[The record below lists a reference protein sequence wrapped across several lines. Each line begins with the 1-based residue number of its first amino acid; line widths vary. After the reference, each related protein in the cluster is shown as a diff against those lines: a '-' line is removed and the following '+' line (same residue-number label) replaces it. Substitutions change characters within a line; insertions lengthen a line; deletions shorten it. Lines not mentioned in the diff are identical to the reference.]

1 MNSYVSKNQIKRK
14 PLDKLVI
21 QGGKELNG
29 EIRIS
34 GAKNATLPLMAATLL
49 GPGNYQFTNV
59 PGLKD
64 VRTMSNLLRILG
76 ARVIED
82 SHQLTIDT
90 SAASHND
97 APYELVKTMRASFYV
112 LGPLVARQG
121 EARVSLPGGCA
132 WGPRPVDLHLKGLE
146 ALGAEVRLEQ
156 GYIIARAKQL
166 VGTTF
171 EFPISSVGAS
181 GNILMAAVLA
191 KGETIL
197 KNVALEPEITHL
209 AYFLNSMGAKI
220 EGIGTRELTIQGVE
234 ELHPADAEM
243 IPDRIEAG
251 SFLFGVGMTG
261 GEVVL
266 TNVEPKHLGAVIEV
280 GKQTGLQIETG
291 VSTIK
296 VSKGSARPIP
306 VKIATEPFPGFP
318 TDLQAPFMA
327 QATIGEGVTTI
338 SDGIFSDR
346 FTHVAELT
354 RMGADI
360 KMDGATATITGVDQ
374 LMGAPV
380 MSTDLRAS
388 VSLVLAGL
396 AAKGST
402 EVKRIYHLDRGY
414 EKLEDKLSRVGASIT
429 REEGD
434 L

>member
-1 MNSYVSKNQIKRK
+1 
-14 PLDKLVI
+14 LDKLVI
-21 QGGKELNG
+21 HGGRELNG

-34 GAKNATLPLMAATLL
+34 GSKNATLPLMTATLL
-49 GPGNYQFTNV
+49 GPGIYSFTNV

-76 ARVIED
+76 ARVVENDQTLSID
-82 SHQLTIDT
+82 SS
-90 SAASHND
+90 SANYCE

-112 LGPLVARQG
+112 LGPLVARLG

-146 ALGAEVRLEQ
+146 ALGATVTLDA
-156 GYIIARAKQL
+156 GYIVAKAKRL
-166 VGTTF
+166 KGTTF

-191 KGETIL
+191 EGDTTL
-197 KNVALEPEITHL
+197 KNVALEPEISHL
-209 AYFLNSMGAKI
+209 AFFLNSMGAKI
-220 EGIGTRELTIQGVE
+220 EGIGTRELRIQGVD

-261 GEVVL
+261 GDVTL
-266 TNVEPKHLGAVIEV
+266 THVEPAHLEAVIQVGRQTGLEIEV
-280 GKQTGLQIETG
+280 GKQTLRITRGKAKPKA
-291 VSTIK
+291 VD
-296 VSKGSARPIP
+296 V
-306 VKIATEPFPGFP
+306 VTEPFPGFP

-327 QATIGEGVTTI
+327 QASLGSGKTTI
-338 SDGIFSDR
+338 IDSIFSDR
-346 FTHVAELT
+346 FTHVPELI
-354 RMGADI
+354 RLGADI
-360 KMDGATATITGVDQ
+360 QMDGAKATISGVDF
-374 LMGAPV
+374 LAGAPV

-388 VSLVLAGL
+388 VCLVLAGL
-396 AAKGST
+396 AARGMT

-414 EKLEDKLSRVGASIT
+414 EKLEDKLSRVGADIT
-429 REEGD
+429 REEGE

>member
-1 MNSYVSKNQIKRK
+1 M
-14 PLDKLVI
+14 DKLVI
-21 QGGKELNG
+21 HGGRELNG
-29 EIRIS
+29 EIQIS

-49 GPGNYQFTNV
+49 GPGIYQFTNV

-64 VRTMSNLLRILG
+64 VRTMSHLLRILG
-76 ARVIED
+76 ARVIEN
-82 SHQLTIDT
+82 SHSLTIDT
-90 SAASHND
+90 SSASYNE

-146 ALGAEVRLEQ
+146 ALGAEIQLDE
-156 GYIIARAKQL
+156 GYIVARAKRL
-166 VGTTF
+166 KGAIF

-191 KGETIL
+191 EGETIL

-209 AYFLNSMGAKI
+209 AHFLNSMGARI
-220 EGIGTRELTIQGVE
+220 DGVGTRELTIQGVE

-243 IPDRIEAG
+243 IPDRIETG
-251 SFLFGVGMTG
+251 SFLFGVGLTG

-266 TNVEPKHLGAVIEV
+266 TNAEPSHLTAVIDAARR
-280 GKQTGLQIETG
+280 TGLQIELG
-291 VSTIK
+291 MNSIR

-306 VKIATEPFPGFP
+306 ITVTTEPFPGFP

-327 QATIGEGVTTI
+327 QATLGNGVTTI
-338 SDGIFSDR
+338 TDGIFSDR
-346 FTHVAELT
+346 FTHVAELA
-354 RMGADI
+354 RLGADI
-360 KMDGATATITGVDQ
+360 RMDGATAIITGVKE
-374 LMGAPV
+374 LKGAPV

-388 VSLVLAGL
+388 VCLVLAGL
-396 AAKGST
+396 AAKGCT